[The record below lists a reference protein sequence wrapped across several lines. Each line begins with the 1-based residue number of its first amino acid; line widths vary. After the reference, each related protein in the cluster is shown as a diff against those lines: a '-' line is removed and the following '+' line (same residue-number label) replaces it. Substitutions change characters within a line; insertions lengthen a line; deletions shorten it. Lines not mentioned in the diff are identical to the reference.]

1 MPPSAPSPSQGAD
14 GAEGPRLP
22 VWRRLLEAV
31 VLLPAGLAA
40 LAAVCAGRSGAARR
54 ALRAESEPRALPPR
68 APEPEGPERSELPA
82 QPEPPGESD
91 PPAAWRLAVHALL
104 TVLLGA
110 LAWVLAGVLVLS
122 VVRGLFYGFVDHG
135 PYGDSWGGPSRY
147 GAWLAHFAAGTPSA
161 FAAAALLYGIAVL
174 HRRTTGPLR
183 GVRRP
188 TWALP
193 VAMAS
198 GAAGALFVVA
208 FIRQLG

>member
-1 MPPSAPSPSQGAD
+1 
-14 GAEGPRLP
+14 
-22 VWRRLLEAV
+22 LEAV